1 MMADIPV
8 AAIRSSEGIRR
19 KRAAPLPAGERR
31 LTILDAAVPL
41 IIARGEAVTTLEIA
55 RAAGIAEGTIFRVF
69 ESKDALIRAAVE
81 RAVEP
86 ASLESAIAAV
96 DGSSTRGLLLVVADV
111 VRILQRRS
119 LNAWQLIS
127 SLGPRFSHTRG
138 RPNLDSAA
146 LAALFEGRRGEVRL
160 QPSEAARYL
169 RAVTLAMT
177 HPMMA
182 DRPAAPAEVA
192 RRFLYGVAPCESA
205 GPTQDGRPTRSSV
218 GGPRC

>member
-1 MMADIPV
+1 MSV
-8 AAIRSSEGIRR
+8 AAICSAEGIRR

-55 RAAGIAEGTIFRVF
+55 QAAGIAEGTIFRVF
-69 ESKDALIRAAVE
+69 ESKDALIGAAVE

-96 DGSSTRGLLLVVADV
+96 DRSSSRELALVVADV
-111 VRILQRRS
+111 VRVLQRRS
-119 LNAWQLIS
+119 LDAWQLIS
-127 SLGPRFSHTRG
+127 SLGPRFNHIGG
-138 RPNLDSAA
+138 RPNLDSVA

-160 QPSEAARYL
+160 EPPEAARYL
-169 RAVTLAMT
+169 RAVTFAMT

-192 RRFLYGVAPCESA
+192 RRFLCGVGQSGFA
-205 GPTQDGRPTRSSV
+205 GPRHDGGPTRSPV
-218 GGPRC
+218 GGARC

>member
-1 MMADIPV
+1 M
-8 AAIRSSEGIRR
+8 
-19 KRAAPLPAGERR
+19 
-31 LTILDAAVPL
+31 
-41 IIARGEAVTTLEIA
+41 TTLEIA
-55 RAAGIAEGTIFRVF
+55 QAAGIAEGTIFRVF
-69 ESKDALIRAAVE
+69 ESKDALIGAAVE

-96 DGSSTRGLLLVVADV
+96 DGSSGRELLLVVADV

-127 SLGPRFSHTRG
+127 SLGPRFNLTGG
-138 RPNLDSAA
+138 RPNFDSTA
-146 LAALFEGRRGEVRL
+146 LTALLEGRRGEVRL
-160 QPSEAARYL
+160 EPSEAARYL

-192 RRFLYGVAPCESA
+192 RRFLYGVAHCDFA
-205 GPTQDGRPTRSSV
+205 GPTQDGGPTRSPV